1 MPIEVVDADGT
12 IIEFPDGTPER
23 DIASVMRRRDQE
35 REART
40 RAGANGPGGAVGAM
54 VGRIGAQEARA
65 PSPFTQA
72 YRRRA
77 AEQQRRTAPTGNP
90 IADALGSVTD
100 VVGGTLDQMGRNI
113 GYADEA
119 AAAQTYLGQGA
130 ENLIRRARG
139 QDIEIPASDAARA
152 AMQYERDER
161 DRFAAERPIAD
172 MASWIASVPAMG
184 GTGVPG
190 RVSALQAGAGVA
202 ATNAPFALARQ
213 EGSLE
218 ERAPGAALESAAV
231 FGLGTTLQAG
241 ANFLGR
247 RTRPATSMG
256 VRTQQF
262 DDAGVRPTLA
272 AVSAPRPPSGA
283 PVTADAGGASSI
295 TKAIAEN
302 PIAGIPTRGRLRDS
316 LGDTAQGAERIARGF
331 GPRTGVVESGQRIQE
346 GLRRWGMGD
355 EAGAVRPAG
364 SIRNWSAAQRS
375 NALYADFDQR
385 LANATRQNWTS
396 RGQQAP
402 VLADETRIVL
412 DDILGANSPGVSA
425 EIQDD
430 VLRRVYDLVSARG
443 PGGNSGSGLR
453 YQDLRD
459 LRSYVRRLQTR
470 DPSMRPTLPD
480 AALQRLE
487 GALTQDIYATVMLAG
502 GRDGQQL
509 ARRLMRTDLYYRRM
523 NERIQGA
530 LRPFLR
536 ENVPPEQAYRMAVAA
551 ASEGGSR
558 NIARLQAVRQ
568 SLQPDE
574 WRTFV
579 ATVVDEMGRARQGH
593 PFVNEGA
600 FSVSEFASRY
610 ATMSDEGRRAL
621 FGSLGS
627 PTGSN
632 AGGNFIDLERALD
645 NLAQVAGMQ
654 KAVER
659 AANTSNSAVAGQ
671 TLATGVGAVTQPH
684 ITALGLLGGVI
695 TGEVMTNPAFVRWLT
710 SASRA
715 GATPG
720 GMRRQLAALA
730 QIAARDPAVAPV
742 HAELVRR
749 VAAGSPGQ
757 ESRQQG
763 QREPAQ

>member
-1 MPIEVVDADGT
+1 MPRRISYNGRIIEVPDDATD
-12 IIEFPDGTPER
+12 EEV
-23 DIASVMRRRDQE
+23 ASVLEESD
-35 REART
+35 
-40 RAGANGPGGAVGAM
+40 RANPGSSIGAM
-54 VGRIGAQEARA
+54 VGASARPDSPVMRSPQAQEYRRQYRGAYQRRQQERAPRGAPGSIERGISDFNRNGPAGMTDQMWRNVGIADEVAGFGAQVRAGGIPGTRRGEA
-65 PSPFTQA
+65 A
-72 YRRRA
+72 YRGA
-77 AEQQRRTAPTGNP
+77 A
-90 IADALGSVTD
+90 
-100 VVGGTLDQMGRNI
+100 
-113 GYADEA
+113 
-119 AAAQTYLGQGA
+119 
-130 ENLIRRARG
+130 
-139 QDIEIPASDAARA
+139 
-152 AMQYERDER
+152 QYERDRQQQVAREQPILNATSI
-161 DRFAAERPIAD
+161 AASI
-172 MASWIASVPAMG
+172 PAMG
-184 GTGVPG
+184 GRSVPG
-190 RVSALQAGAGVA
+190 RVSALQAGAG
-202 ATNAPFALARQ
+202 TSLINLPFAFARQ
-213 EGSLE
+213 DGDTVQ
-218 ERAPGAALESAAV
+218 ERLPGAATETAAV

-355 EAGAVRPAG
+355 EAGAARPAG

-385 LANATRQNWTS
+385 LANATRQNWTA

-402 VLADETRIVL
+402 VLADQTRIVL

-430 VLRRVYDLVSARG
+430 VLRRVYNLVSARG
-443 PGGNSGSGLR
+443 PGGNSGAGLR

-536 ENVPPEQAYRMAVAA
+536 DNVPPEQAYRMVVAA

-574 WRTFV
+574 WRSFV
-579 ATVVDEMGRARQGH
+579 ATVVDEMGRARAGH
-593 PFVNEGA
+593 PFANEGA

-610 ATMSDEGRRAL
+610 ASMSDEGRRAL

-632 AGGNFIDLERALD
+632 AGGNFVDLERALD

-671 TLATGVGAVTQPH
+671 TIATGVGAVTQPH

-695 TGEVMTNPAFVRWLT
+695 TGEMMTNPAFVRWLT

-720 GMRRQLAALA
+720 GMRRQLATLV
-730 QIAARDPAVAPV
+730 QIAARDPAIAPV

-749 VAAGSPGQ
+749 VTADFPGQ